1 MLDALKLTPFYN
13 AFEISANVPEIYMQE
28 FWVTVTKHHSSLRLK
43 MNDKSHTMN
52 VDNFRDMLKIC
63 PKLPS
68 QKFEELQLE
77 KDILSFIRDLG
88 HTGEIKF
95 LSNVNEDLVFQ
106 VENKNSKKNNDMYY
120 PRFTKVIVDYFMAKD
135 HAIPRRNKL
144 FWHDSRDDFM
154 FTTHLT
160 NQAMLE
166 SEAYITYRAYETGEK
181 TPKPK
186 TIRKKA
192 DLESSPKINPTQA
205 SKGKRIK
212 TPAKGDKATKKKQPA
227 KSSKTKGLTKLS
239 DVALT
244 EAEQLK
250 LATKRS
256 RIQTHS
262 SHASGS
268 GADEGTGEDDEE
280 NDEHDSANDND
291 DEDAD
296 EVNDSDDD
304 NYENDN
310 DDEDDDQVHDSK
322 ETKSKDEGDDFV
334 HPNLSTYKADDEE
347 EEKEE
352 EKAEMLMNFERRVSA
367 LEIELSE
374 LKQTNQF
381 GEALSSILGI
391 VDKYLSNKMKETVD
405 VAVQLKS
412 NKLREEAQAENQDF
426 LNSLDSN
433 MRKIIKEQVKAQTS
447 KIMSKVKKYVTKTLG
462 AEVLVR
468 STNQSQTSYAVAS
481 TFSELELKKI
491 LIDKMEENKSIDR
504 SKLQKNL
511 YNALVKSYNSDKDL
525 LSSYGDVVTIPR
537 GHDDEDKDEE
547 PSARSNRGTKRR
559 RSGKEAESS
568 KEPTHK

>member
-1 MLDALKLTPFYN
+1 MSSY
-13 AFEISANVPEIYMQE
+13 SGR
-28 FWVTVTKHHSSLRLK
+28 HSSSQLSISHASK
-43 MNDKSHTMN
+43 MEI
-52 VDNFRDMLKIC
+52 FPL
-63 PKLPS
+63 
-68 QKFEELQLE
+68 
-77 KDILSFIRDLG
+77 DL
-88 HTGEIKF
+88 
-95 LSNVNEDLVFQ
+95 EDLVFQ

-334 HPNLSTYKADDEE
+334 HPNLSTYKADD
-347 EEKEE
+347 
-352 EKAEMLMNFERRVSA
+352 
-367 LEIELSE
+367 
-374 LKQTNQF
+374 
-381 GEALSSILGI
+381 
-391 VDKYLSNKMKETVD
+391 
-405 VAVQLKS
+405 
-412 NKLREEAQAENQDF
+412 
-426 LNSLDSN
+426 
-433 MRKIIKEQVKAQTS
+433 
-447 KIMSKVKKYVTKTLG
+447 
-462 AEVLVR
+462 
-468 STNQSQTSYAVAS
+468 
-481 TFSELELKKI
+481 
-491 LIDKMEENKSIDR
+491 
-504 SKLQKNL
+504 
-511 YNALVKSYNSDKDL
+511 
-525 LSSYGDVVTIPR
+525 
-537 GHDDEDKDEE
+537 
-547 PSARSNRGTKRR
+547 
-559 RSGKEAESS
+559 
-568 KEPTHK
+568 